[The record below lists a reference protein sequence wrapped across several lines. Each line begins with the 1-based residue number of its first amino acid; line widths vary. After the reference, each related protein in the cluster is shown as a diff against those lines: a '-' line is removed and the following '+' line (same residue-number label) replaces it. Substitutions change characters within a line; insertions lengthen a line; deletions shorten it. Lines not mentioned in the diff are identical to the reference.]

1 MHVNNTTKAFSR
13 HVYMTKVVWVD
24 LLLGDVCLYTREKN
38 RKLFSDADGA
48 GLYLR
53 RCLFVLFTKWTLH
66 HRNSHKIA
74 HTGPVSA
81 FPLGSLGHAALVR
94 SKNICFVNYIP
105 IWLFCQVA
113 LRTRIEELGHLSKTT
128 RIN

>member
-1 MHVNNTTKAFSR
+1 MLVNYVSNAFLR
-13 HVYMTKVVWVD
+13 HVYMKKVVWVD
-24 LLLGDVCLYTREKN
+24 LLLGAVCLYTREN
-38 RKLFSDADGA
+38 NQKLFSDADGA

-94 SKNICFVNYIP
+94 SKNICF
-105 IWLFCQVA
+105 
-113 LRTRIEELGHLSKTT
+113 R
-128 RIN
+128 

>member
-1 MHVNNTTKAFSR
+1 MNVYNTTEAFSWY
-13 HVYMTKVVWVD
+13 VYMKKVVWVD
-24 LLLGDVCLYTREKN
+24 LLLGAVCLYTREKIE
-38 RKLFSDADGA
+38 KLFSYADEA
-48 GLYLR
+48 GVYLR

-94 SKNICFVNYIP
+94 SKNICF
-105 IWLFCQVA
+105 
-113 LRTRIEELGHLSKTT
+113 R
-128 RIN
+128 

>member
-1 MHVNNTTKAFSR
+1 MVVNYVSNAFSR
-13 HVYMTKVVWVD
+13 HIYMKKVAWAD
-24 LLLGDVCLYTREKN
+24 LLLGAVCLYTREKIE
-38 RKLFSDADGA
+38 KLFSHADEA
-48 GLYLR
+48 GVYLR

-94 SKNICFVNYIP
+94 SKNICF
-105 IWLFCQVA
+105 
-113 LRTRIEELGHLSKTT
+113 R
-128 RIN
+128 